1 MLQCN
6 GDSIAM
12 NVFVTT
18 SGGDQCDHPR
28 ELCNEEW
35 VVEWISKREHEVEPS
50 TKIRSFKDKD
60 IALAFAYEKI
70 KFHGKV
76 FVNGVEATLEK

>member
-1 MLQCN
+1 
-6 GDSIAM
+6 M

-18 SGGDQCDHPR
+18 AGGDLCDHSR
-28 ELCNEEW
+28 EMCNEEW
-35 VVEWISKREHEVEPS
+35 VVEWISKRDNETFPT
-50 TKIRSFKDKD
+50 TKFRSFNVKD